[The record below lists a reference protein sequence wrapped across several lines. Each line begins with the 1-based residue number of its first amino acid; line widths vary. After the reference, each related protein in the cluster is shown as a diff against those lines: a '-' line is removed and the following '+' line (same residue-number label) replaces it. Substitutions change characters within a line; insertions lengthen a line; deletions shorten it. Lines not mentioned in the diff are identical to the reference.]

1 MKSKLLWGLIGL
13 NAVLV
18 FMLAGNIRTQPA
30 EAQIHRPA
38 DYLMIPCQFQ
48 EGISEGVCIVDSTSG
63 MLGAITYDDGNRV
76 LSVQPP
82 ISLTNVFSAAAPQR

>member
-13 NAVLV
+13 NAVLL
-18 FMLAGNIRTQPA
+18 FMLAGNFRTAPA
-30 EAQIHRPA
+30 QAQIHRPA

-48 EGISEGVCIVDSTSG
+48 DGISEGVVIVDATSG
-63 MLGAITYDDGNRV
+63 MLGAMTYDEGNRA

-82 ISLTNVFSAAAPQR
+82 INLTNVFSAAGPQR